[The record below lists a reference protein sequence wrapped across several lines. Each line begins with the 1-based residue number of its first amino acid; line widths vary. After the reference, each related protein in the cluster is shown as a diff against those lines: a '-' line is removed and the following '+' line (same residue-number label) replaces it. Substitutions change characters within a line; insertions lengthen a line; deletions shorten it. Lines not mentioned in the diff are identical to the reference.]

1 MKNGNAIIHSAVT
14 IQSPIQNVEGFL
26 NPTENVVAPVTVHA
40 TASGARTIL
49 LPGLTARPA
58 AKAFDNKIQNL

>member
-1 MKNGNAIIHSAVT
+1 MKNGNAIIPLAVT

-26 NPTENVVAPVTVHA
+26 NPTENVVGHVTVHA
-40 TASGARTIL
+40 TASGARKII

-58 AKAFDNKIQNL
+58 AKAFGNKIQNL